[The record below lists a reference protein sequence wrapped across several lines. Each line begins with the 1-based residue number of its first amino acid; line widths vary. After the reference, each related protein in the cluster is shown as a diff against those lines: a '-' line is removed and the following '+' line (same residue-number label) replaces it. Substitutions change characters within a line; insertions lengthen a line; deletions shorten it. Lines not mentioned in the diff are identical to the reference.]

1 MSGLASPWRLPALH
15 SLFGGEEKGDRPT
28 RGRAN
33 NTGGEACLAPCDAA
47 LFDNRIRKT
56 DRGRVNSK
64 TLIIGFAVAVALVA
78 ALSIYVSK
86 TIDPVEKT
94 VTAVVAPDGRYKA
107 VVVSLAQG
115 GDAPF
120 CYESVSIYFA
130 IYPNDFAESEKSY
143 QVYWSPCATPAKP
156 ADKPKAEWLASD
168 EVRITYTQGPPAAD
182 AAKLRKRAVD
192 ASRSVKVSY
201 VERK

>member
-1 MSGLASPWRLPALH
+1 MPGAKRASPPRAAYLP
-15 SLFGGEEKGDRPT
+15 
-28 RGRAN
+28 
-33 NTGGEACLAPCDAA
+33 PCDAA

-56 DRGRVNSK
+56 DRSRVNSK

-156 ADKPKAEWLASD
+156 ADKPKAEWLAND

-182 AAKLRKRAVD
+182 AARLRKRAVD